1 MKIFQTLYLKVF
13 GWAQHR
19 HAARYLAVLSF
30 AESSV
35 FPIPP
40 DVLLAPM
47 VLARPN
53 KAWRYALLTTVASVL
68 GGCLGYVLGVFLFST
83 LGEAIIEF
91 YHAEVQFL
99 ITQQWFAQYGIWVVV
114 IAGFTPLPYILFTI
128 SAGLLSMA
136 LLPFVVASIVGRG
149 ARFFLVAGLIYWGGA
164 TLETFIRRYADR
176 IGWGM
181 VVLLGSIYVAV
192 IA

>member
-53 KAWRYALLTTVASVL
+53 KAWRYAFLTTVASVL

-91 YHAEVQFL
+91 YHAEGQFL

-114 IAGFTPLPYILFTI
+114 IAGFTPLPYKLFTI
-128 SAGLLSMA
+128 SAGLLGMA
-136 LLPFVVASIVGRG
+136 LLPFVAASVVGRG

-164 TLETFIRRYADR
+164 TLEAFIRRYADG

-181 VVLLGSIYVAV
+181 VVLLGVIYVAV

>member
-1 MKIFQTLYLKVF
+1 MKLFQTLYLRAF
-13 GWAQHR
+13 SWAQHR
-19 HAARYLAVLSF
+19 HAPRYLAALSF

-53 KAWRYALLTTVASVL
+53 NAWRYALLTTVASVL

-83 LGEAIIEF
+83 VGEAIIEF
-91 YHAEVQFL
+91 YHAQTKF
-99 ITQQWFAQYGIWVVV
+99 IMTQQWFGRYGTWVIL
-114 IAGFTPLPYILFTI
+114 IAGFTPLPYKLFTI
-128 SAGLLSMA
+128 SAGLVSMP

-164 TLETFIRRYADR
+164 SLESFIRRYADR

-181 VVLLGSIYVAV
+181 VVLLVVIYFTV

>member
-1 MKIFQTLYLKVF
+1 MKIFQTLYLRVF
-13 GWAQHR
+13 GWAQHQ
-19 HAARYLAVLSF
+19 HAPRYLAALSF
-30 AESSV
+30 AESSF

-53 KAWRYALLTTVASVL
+53 KAWLYAMLTTVASVL
-68 GGCLGYVLGVFLFST
+68 GGCLGYVLGVFLFDT
-83 LGEAIIEF
+83 VGEAIIEF
-91 YHAEVQFL
+91 YHAQAGF
-99 ITQQWFAQYGIWVVV
+99 IMTQQWFGRYGTWIIL
-114 IAGFTPLPYILFTI
+114 IAGFTPLPYKLFTI
-128 SAGLLSMA
+128 SAGLVGMP
-136 LLPFVVASIVGRG
+136 LLPFIVASVVGRG

-164 TLETFIRRYADR
+164 SLESFIRRYADR

-181 VVLLGSIYVAV
+181 VVLLVVIYFTV

>member
-19 HAARYLAVLSF
+19 HAARYLAILSF

-47 VLARPN
+47 VLAQPN

-68 GGCLGYVLGVFLFST
+68 GGCLGYILGVFLFCT
-83 LGEAIIEF
+83 LGEAINEF
-91 YHAEVQFL
+91 YLAEEQFL
-99 ITQQWFAQYGIWVVV
+99 ITQQWFAQYGIWVVL
-114 IAGFTPLPYILFTI
+114 IAGFTPLPYK
-128 SAGLLSMA
+128 
-136 LLPFVVASIVGRG
+136 
-149 ARFFLVAGLIYWGGA
+149 
-164 TLETFIRRYADR
+164 
-176 IGWGM
+176 
-181 VVLLGSIYVAV
+181 
-192 IA
+192 

>member
-47 VLARPN
+47 VLAQPN

-83 LGEAIIEF
+83 LGAAIIEF
-91 YHAEVQFL
+91 YHAEEEFL

-114 IAGFTPLPYILFTI
+114 IAGFTPLPYKLFTI

-164 TLETFIRRYADR
+164 TLETFIRRYADG

-181 VVLLGSIYVAV
+181 VVLLGVIYVAV

>member
-1 MKIFQTLYLKVF
+1 MKIFQTLYLRVF
-13 GWAQHR
+13 GWAQHQY
-19 HAARYLAVLSF
+19 APRYLAALSF
-30 AESSV
+30 AESSF

-53 KAWRYALLTTVASVL
+53 KAWWYAMLTSVASVL
-68 GGCLGYVLGVFLFST
+68 GGCLGYVLGVFLFDT
-83 LGEAIIEF
+83 VGEAIIEF
-91 YHAEVQFL
+91 YHAQTGF
-99 ITQQWFAQYGIWVVV
+99 IMTQQWFGQYGTWIIL
-114 IAGFTPLPYILFTI
+114 IAGFTPLPYKLFTI
-128 SAGLLSMA
+128 SAGLVGMP
-136 LLPFVVASIVGRG
+136 LLPFIVASVVGRG

-164 TLETFIRRYADR
+164 SLESFIRRYADR

-181 VVLLGSIYVAV
+181 VVLLVVIYFTV

>member
-1 MKIFQTLYLKVF
+1 MKIFQTLYLRVF

-19 HAARYLAVLSF
+19 HAPRYLAALSF

-53 KAWRYALLTTVASVL
+53 NAWRYALLTTVASVL

-83 LGEAIIEF
+83 VGEAIIEF
-91 YHAEVQFL
+91 YHAQAGF
-99 ITQQWFAQYGIWVVV
+99 IMTQEWFERYGTWVIL
-114 IAGFTPLPYILFTI
+114 IAGFTPLPYKLFTI
-128 SAGLLSMA
+128 SAGLVGMP
-136 LLPFVVASIVGRG
+136 LLPFIVASVVGRG

-164 TLETFIRRYADR
+164 SLETFIRRYADG

-181 VVLLGSIYVAV
+181 VVLLVVIYFTV

>member
-1 MKIFQTLYLKVF
+1 M
-13 GWAQHR
+13 
-19 HAARYLAVLSF
+19 
-30 AESSV
+30 
-35 FPIPP
+35 
-40 DVLLAPM
+40 
-47 VLARPN
+47 
-53 KAWRYALLTTVASVL
+53 
-68 GGCLGYVLGVFLFST
+68 
-83 LGEAIIEF
+83 
-91 YHAEVQFL
+91 
-99 ITQQWFAQYGIWVVV
+99 VV
-114 IAGFTPLPYILFTI
+114 IAGFTPLPYKLFTI

-181 VVLLGSIYVAV
+181 VVLLGIIYVAV

>member
-19 HAARYLAVLSF
+19 HAARYLAILSF

-47 VLARPN
+47 VLAQPN

-68 GGCLGYVLGVFLFST
+68 GGCLGYSLGVFLFST

-91 YHAEVQFL
+91 YHAEEQFL
-99 ITQQWFAQYGIWVVV
+99 ITQQWYAQYGIWVVV
-114 IAGFTPLPYILFTI
+114 IAGFTPLPYKLFTI
-128 SAGLLSMA
+128 SAGLLGMA
-136 LLPFVVASIVGRG
+136 LLPFVAASVVGRG

-164 TLETFIRRYADR
+164 TLEAFIRRYADG

-181 VVLLGSIYVAV
+181 VVLLGVIYVAV

>member
-19 HAARYLAVLSF
+19 HAARYLAILSF
-30 AESSV
+30 VESSV

-83 LGEAIIEF
+83 LREAIIEF
-91 YHAEVQFL
+91 YHAEEQFL
-99 ITQQWFAQYGIWVVV
+99 ITQQWFAQYGIWVVL
-114 IAGFTPLPYILFTI
+114 IAGFTPLPYKLFTI
-128 SAGLLSMA
+128 SAGLLGMA
-136 LLPFVVASIVGRG
+136 LLPFVAASVVGRG

-164 TLETFIRRYADR
+164 TLETFLRRYADR

-181 VVLLGSIYVAV
+181 VVLLGVIYVAV